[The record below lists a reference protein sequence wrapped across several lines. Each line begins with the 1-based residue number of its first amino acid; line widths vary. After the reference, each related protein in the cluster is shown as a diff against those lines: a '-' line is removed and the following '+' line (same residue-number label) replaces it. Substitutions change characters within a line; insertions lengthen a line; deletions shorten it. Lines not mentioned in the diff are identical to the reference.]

1 MIGVQEKNYKSYCF
15 NSLNYSVIFI
25 YLLFVI
31 FPIIWIVL
39 LSLKTE
45 VQAFANPPLFIFK
58 PNLMN
63 YYNLFVE
70 ENFGKYLFNSIF
82 IASLSSIVC
91 LLIGAPTAFALSRNQ
106 NKTNQGILIWVLIS
120 RMAPAMT
127 YVIPFFV
134 VFSYFKM
141 IDTYFGLILA
151 YSVLNLPLVI
161 WLMRSFFLELPSET
175 LEAAK
180 IDGASHLTTFYR
192 LALPLS
198 IAGIAAFATFQFLWV
213 YNDFLVANVFLGI
226 NPRNQVIT
234 SHVAQLTVGNYGE
247 AWHLRTA
254 GAVISMIVPLIVF
267 FSLQRFFIRGLIG
280 GAVKG

>member
-1 MIGVQEKNYKSYCF
+1 MIGVQEKNYKSYFF
-15 NSLNYSVIFI
+15 NSLNYSVIGV

-31 FPIIWIVL
+31 FPIIWIAL
-39 LSLKTE
+39 LSLKNE

-58 PNLMN
+58 PYFMN
-63 YYNLFVE
+63 YYNLFIE

-82 IASLSSIVC
+82 VASLSSIIC

-106 NKTNQGILIWVLIS
+106 NKVNRGILIWVLIS

-180 IDGASHLTTFYR
+180 IDGAS
-192 LALPLS
+192 
-198 IAGIAAFATFQFLWV
+198 TFQIFRKIAIPLASPGIVSTGIITFVVAW
-213 YNDFLVANVFLGI
+213 NEFIFALVLTRRHAVTAQIGI
-226 NPRNQVIT
+226 
-234 SHVAQLTVGNYGE
+234 GNLQKFEGTE
-247 AWHLRTA
+247 WGQMAA
-254 GAVISMIVPLIVF
+254 GAIVLILPAMIIA
-267 FSLQRFFIRGLIG
+267 FFISKYFVQGLTS
-280 GAVKG
+280 GATKG

>member
-1 MIGVQEKNYKSYCF
+1 MIGVQEKNYKSYFF
-15 NSLNYSVIFI
+15 NSLNYSVIGI

-31 FPIIWIVL
+31 FPIIWIAL
-39 LSLKTE
+39 LSLKSE

-58 PNLMN
+58 PYFMN
-63 YYNLFVE
+63 YYNLFIE

-82 IASLSSIVC
+82 VATLSSIIC

-106 NKTNQGILIWVLIS
+106 NKVNRGILIWVLIS

-180 IDGASHLTTFYR
+180 IDGAS
-192 LALPLS
+192 
-198 IAGIAAFATFQFLWV
+198 TFQIFRKIAIPLASPGIVSTGIITFVVAW
-213 YNDFLVANVFLGI
+213 NEFIFALVLTRRHAVTAQIGI
-226 NPRNQVIT
+226 
-234 SHVAQLTVGNYGE
+234 GNLQKFEGTE
-247 AWHLRTA
+247 WGQMAA
-254 GAVISMIVPLIVF
+254 GAIVLILPAMIIA
-267 FSLQRFFIRGLIG
+267 FFISKYFVQGLTS
-280 GAVKG
+280 GATKG

>member
-1 MIGVQEKNYKSYCF
+1 MIGVQEKNYKSYFF
-15 NSLNYSVIFI
+15 NSLNYSVIGI

-31 FPIIWIVL
+31 FPIIWIAL
-39 LSLKTE
+39 LSLKNE

-58 PNLMN
+58 PYFMN
-63 YYNLFVE
+63 YYNLFIE

-82 IASLSSIVC
+82 VATLSSIIC

-106 NKTNQGILIWVLIS
+106 NKVNRGILIWVLIS

-180 IDGASHLTTFYR
+180 IDGASIFQIFRKIAIPLASPGIVSTGIITFVVAWNEFIFALVLTRRHAVT
-192 LALPLS
+192 AQ
-198 IAGIAAFATFQFLWV
+198 IGI
-213 YNDFLVANVFLGI
+213 
-226 NPRNQVIT
+226 
-234 SHVAQLTVGNYGE
+234 GNLQKFEGTE
-247 AWHLRTA
+247 WGQMAA
-254 GAVISMIVPLIVF
+254 GAIVLILPAMIIA
-267 FSLQRFFIRGLIG
+267 FFISKYFVQGLTS
-280 GAVKG
+280 GATKG

>member
-15 NSLNYSVIFI
+15 NSINYSVIFI

-106 NKTNQGILIWVLIS
+106 NRINKGILIWVLIS

-180 IDGASHLTTFYR
+180 IDGAS
-192 LALPLS
+192 
-198 IAGIAAFATFQFLWV
+198 TFQIFRKIAIPLASPGIVSTGIITFVVAW
-213 YNDFLVANVFLGI
+213 NEFIFALVLTRRHAVTAQIGI
-226 NPRNQVIT
+226 
-234 SHVAQLTVGNYGE
+234 GNLQKFEGTE
-247 AWHLRTA
+247 WGQMAA
-254 GAVISMIVPLIVF
+254 GAIVLILPAMIIA
-267 FSLQRFFIRGLIG
+267 FFITKYFVQGLTS
-280 GAVKG
+280 GATKG

>member
-1 MIGVQEKNYKSYCF
+1 MIGVQEKNYKSYFF
-15 NSLNYSVIFI
+15 NSLNYSVIGV

-31 FPIIWIVL
+31 FPIIWIAL
-39 LSLKTE
+39 LSLKNE

-58 PNLMN
+58 PYFMN
-63 YYNLFVE
+63 YYNLFIE

-82 IASLSSIVC
+82 VATLSSIIC

-106 NKTNQGILIWVLIS
+106 NKVNRGILIWVLIS

-180 IDGASHLTTFYR
+180 IDGASIFQIFRKIAIPLASPGIVSTGIITFVVAWNEFIFALVLTRRHAVT
-192 LALPLS
+192 AQ
-198 IAGIAAFATFQFLWV
+198 IGI
-213 YNDFLVANVFLGI
+213 
-226 NPRNQVIT
+226 
-234 SHVAQLTVGNYGE
+234 GNLQKFEGTE
-247 AWHLRTA
+247 WGQMAA
-254 GAVISMIVPLIVF
+254 GAIVLILPAMIIA
-267 FSLQRFFIRGLIG
+267 FFISKYFVQGLTS
-280 GAVKG
+280 GATKG

>member
-106 NKTNQGILIWVLIS
+106 NKINKGILIWVLIS

-180 IDGASHLTTFYR
+180 IDGAS
-192 LALPLS
+192 
-198 IAGIAAFATFQFLWV
+198 TFQIFRKIAIPLASPGIVSTGIITFVVAW
-213 YNDFLVANVFLGI
+213 NEFIFALVLTRRHAVTAQIGI
-226 NPRNQVIT
+226 
-234 SHVAQLTVGNYGE
+234 GNLQKFEGTE
-247 AWHLRTA
+247 WGQMAA
-254 GAVISMIVPLIVF
+254 GAIVLILPAMIIA
-267 FSLQRFFIRGLIG
+267 FFISKYFVQGLTS
-280 GAVKG
+280 GATKG

>member
-15 NSLNYSVIFI
+15 NSINYSVIFI

-106 NKTNQGILIWVLIS
+106 NRTNQGILIWVLIS

-151 YSVLNLPLVI
+151 YSVLNLPLVV

-180 IDGASHLTTFYR
+180 IDGAS
-192 LALPLS
+192 
-198 IAGIAAFATFQFLWV
+198 TFQIFRKIAIPLATPGIVSTGIITFVVAW
-213 YNDFLVANVFLGI
+213 NEFIFALVLTRRHAVTAQIGI
-226 NPRNQVIT
+226 
-234 SHVAQLTVGNYGE
+234 GNLQKFEGTE
-247 AWHLRTA
+247 WGQMAA
-254 GAVISMIVPLIVF
+254 GAIVLILPAMFIAIFISKYFV
-267 FSLQRFFIRGLIG
+267 QGLTS
-280 GAVKG
+280 GATKG

>member
-1 MIGVQEKNYKSYCF
+1 MLGVQEKNYKSYFF
-15 NSLNYSVIFI
+15 NSLNYSVIGV

-31 FPIIWIVL
+31 FPIIWIAL
-39 LSLKTE
+39 LSLKNE

-58 PNLMN
+58 PYFMN
-63 YYNLFVE
+63 YYNLFIE

-82 IASLSSIVC
+82 VASLSSIIC

-106 NKTNQGILIWVLIS
+106 NKVNRGILIWVLIS

-180 IDGASHLTTFYR
+180 IDGAS
-192 LALPLS
+192 
-198 IAGIAAFATFQFLWV
+198 TFQIFRKIAIPLASPGIVSTGIITFVVAW
-213 YNDFLVANVFLGI
+213 NEFIFALVLTRRHAVTAQIGI
-226 NPRNQVIT
+226 
-234 SHVAQLTVGNYGE
+234 GNLQKFEGTE
-247 AWHLRTA
+247 WGQMAA
-254 GAVISMIVPLIVF
+254 GAIM
-267 FSLQRFFIRGLIG
+267 
-280 GAVKG
+280 

>member
-106 NKTNQGILIWVLIS
+106 NRTNQGILIWVLIS

-180 IDGASHLTTFYR
+180 IDGAS
-192 LALPLS
+192 
-198 IAGIAAFATFQFLWV
+198 TFQIFRKIAIPLASPGIVSTGIITFVVAW
-213 YNDFLVANVFLGI
+213 NEFIFALVLTRRHAVTAQIGI
-226 NPRNQVIT
+226 
-234 SHVAQLTVGNYGE
+234 GNLQKFEGTE
-247 AWHLRTA
+247 WGQMAA
-254 GAVISMIVPLIVF
+254 GAIVLILPAMIIA
-267 FSLQRFFIRGLIG
+267 FFISKYFVQGLTS
-280 GAVKG
+280 GATKG

>member
-15 NSLNYSVIFI
+15 NSLNYSAIFI

-106 NKTNQGILIWVLIS
+106 NRTNQGILIWVLIS

-180 IDGASHLTTFYR
+180 IDGAS
-192 LALPLS
+192 
-198 IAGIAAFATFQFLWV
+198 TFQIFRKIAIPLASPGIVSTGIITFVVAW
-213 YNDFLVANVFLGI
+213 NEFIFALVLTRRHAVTAQIGI
-226 NPRNQVIT
+226 
-234 SHVAQLTVGNYGE
+234 GNLQKFEGTE
-247 AWHLRTA
+247 WGQMAA
-254 GAVISMIVPLIVF
+254 GAIVLILPAMIIA
-267 FSLQRFFIRGLIG
+267 FFISKYFVQGLTS
-280 GAVKG
+280 GATKG

>member
-91 LLIGAPTAFALSRNQ
+91 LLIAAPPAFALSRNQ
-106 NKTNQGILIWVLIS
+106 NRTNQGILIWVLIS

-180 IDGASHLTTFYR
+180 IDGAS
-192 LALPLS
+192 
-198 IAGIAAFATFQFLWV
+198 TFQIFRKIAIPLASPGIVSTGIITFVVAW
-213 YNDFLVANVFLGI
+213 NEFIFALVLTRRHAVTAQIGI
-226 NPRNQVIT
+226 
-234 SHVAQLTVGNYGE
+234 GNLQKFEGTE
-247 AWHLRTA
+247 WGQMAA
-254 GAVISMIVPLIVF
+254 GAIVLILPAMIIA
-267 FSLQRFFIRGLIG
+267 FFISKYFVQGLTS
-280 GAVKG
+280 GATKG

>member
-1 MIGVQEKNYKSYCF
+1 MLGVQEKNYKSYFF
-15 NSLNYSVIFI
+15 NSLNYSVIGV

-31 FPIIWIVL
+31 FPIIWIAL
-39 LSLKTE
+39 LSLKNE

-58 PNLMN
+58 PYFMN
-63 YYNLFVE
+63 YYNLFIE

-82 IASLSSIVC
+82 VASLSSIIC

-106 NKTNQGILIWVLIS
+106 NKVNRGILIWVLIS

-180 IDGASHLTTFYR
+180 IDGAS
-192 LALPLS
+192 
-198 IAGIAAFATFQFLWV
+198 TFQIFRKIAIPLASPGIVSTGIITFVVAW
-213 YNDFLVANVFLGI
+213 NEFIFALVLTRRDAVTAQIGI
-226 NPRNQVIT
+226 
-234 SHVAQLTVGNYGE
+234 GNLQKFEGTE
-247 AWHLRTA
+247 WGQMAA
-254 GAVISMIVPLIVF
+254 GAIVLILPAMIIAIFISKYFV
-267 FSLQRFFIRGLIG
+267 QGLTS
-280 GAVKG
+280 GATKG

>member
-180 IDGASHLTTFYR
+180 IDGAS
-192 LALPLS
+192 
-198 IAGIAAFATFQFLWV
+198 TFQIFRKIAIPLASPGIVSTGIITFVVAW
-213 YNDFLVANVFLGI
+213 NEFIFALVLTRRHAVTAQIGI
-226 NPRNQVIT
+226 
-234 SHVAQLTVGNYGE
+234 GNLQKFEGTE
-247 AWHLRTA
+247 WGQMAA
-254 GAVISMIVPLIVF
+254 GAIVLILPAMIIA
-267 FSLQRFFIRGLIG
+267 FFITKYFVQGLTS
-280 GAVKG
+280 GATKG

>member
-1 MIGVQEKNYKSYCF
+1 MIGVQEKNYKSYFF
-15 NSLNYSVIFI
+15 NSLNYSVIVV

-31 FPIIWIVL
+31 FPIIWIAL
-39 LSLKTE
+39 LSLKNE

-58 PNLMN
+58 PYFMN
-63 YYNLFVE
+63 YYNLFIE
-70 ENFGKYLFNSIF
+70 ENFGKYLFNSIVV
-82 IASLSSIVC
+82 ATLSSIIC

-106 NKTNQGILIWVLIS
+106 NKVNRGILIWVLIS

-180 IDGASHLTTFYR
+180 IDGASIFQIFRKIAIPLASPGIVSTGIITFVVAWNEFIFALVLTRRHAVT
-192 LALPLS
+192 AQ
-198 IAGIAAFATFQFLWV
+198 IGI
-213 YNDFLVANVFLGI
+213 
-226 NPRNQVIT
+226 
-234 SHVAQLTVGNYGE
+234 GNLQKFEGTE
-247 AWHLRTA
+247 WGQMAA
-254 GAVISMIVPLIVF
+254 GAIVLILPAMIIA
-267 FSLQRFFIRGLIG
+267 FFISKYFVQGLTS
-280 GAVKG
+280 GATKG